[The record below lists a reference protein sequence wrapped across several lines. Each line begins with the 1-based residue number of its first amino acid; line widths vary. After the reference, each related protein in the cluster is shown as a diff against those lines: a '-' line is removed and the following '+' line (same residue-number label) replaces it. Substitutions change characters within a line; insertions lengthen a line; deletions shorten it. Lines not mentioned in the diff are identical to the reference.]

1 MKITNSYNVPA
12 PLVTLASKEYY
23 SKGASQYSVTE
34 LMSPPKVKRLREQYD
49 KEIVQDVSDMLWS
62 MLGSALHV
70 VMERGDTEGWTMEE
84 RLFHEV
90 DGVTIS
96 GAIDLQH
103 DTEGGGTPYLF
114 VMINFL
120 SKVFMMKHYD
130 SAIVDELQVLS
141 LFILGEPA
149 SKANSRRV
157 VKFGNMSRL
166 IKSQKAL
173 NYSDTFRLQ
182 CPPLAKLMTGDLR
195 VSMRIY
201 YATRRPD
208 LDESLILDLMQGLV
222 YENDRQVKERHTY
235 WGLDAEN
242 PRSEIIIEQIP
253 EVVAK
258 KKPRT
263 KRG

>member
-1 MKITNSYNVPA
+1 
-12 PLVTLASKEYY
+12 
-23 SKGASQYSVTE
+23 
-34 LMSPPKVKRLREQYD
+34 
-49 KEIVQDVSDMLWS
+49 
-62 MLGSALHV
+62 
-70 VMERGDTEGWTMEE
+70 
-84 RLFHEV
+84 
-90 DGVTIS
+90 
-96 GAIDLQH
+96 
-103 DTEGGGTPYLF
+103 
-114 VMINFL
+114 
-120 SKVFMMKHYD
+120 MMKHYD

-242 PRSEIIIEQIP
+242 PRSEIIIEQMP